1 MLRRR
6 SLLEIYLLL
15 RLAQWWPHRWVN
27 AARVAVQSRT
37 ASKAA
42 PGSDGRPRQ
51 LLVDVSI
58 IARNDAGSGIQR
70 VVRAL
75 LLCVLQSPPDGFIV
89 RPVQATRK
97 QGYRYADNY
106 LVKLSGQP
114 RSDSSDS
121 EVVQVAAGDVFLG
134 LDLTS
139 RILPR
144 RQSELLR
151 WRQQGVK
158 LVVVVY
164 DLLPV
169 LHPDWFTPIARKA
182 FPRWLATLAVHADA
196 LFCISAS
203 VAKQADDWLR
213 RQYSMQPAALPT
225 RWFHLGADLV
235 ASQLPSNQGESP
247 RYAQFEEGSGPV
259 ILMVGTIE
267 PRKGHAQVLDAL
279 DILWEQGGNVKLV
292 IVGKPGW
299 HMEAMAARLRQHP
312 EAGKRLIWLER
323 AGDAELSHLYCR
335 SNGLVMA
342 SEAEGFGLPLVEA
355 AQHGIPLLVRD
366 IEVFREIAGAHASYF
381 AAGTGAELAP
391 VLARWLDQLQA
402 GSAPDSRSMPWLTWS
417 ESAMQLKKLLATL
430 PW

>member
-1 MLRRR
+1 MTRRR
-6 SLLEIYLLL
+6 SLLETYLLL
-15 RLAQWWPHRWVN
+15 GLAQWWPQRWVN
-27 AARVAVQSRT
+27 TTRVAVQSRS
-37 ASKAA
+37 AGKATLVS
-42 PGSDGRPRQ
+42 GGRPRQ

-75 LLCVLQSPPDGFIV
+75 LLRLLQSPPDGFVV

-97 QGYRYADNY
+97 QAYHYADHY
-106 LVKLSGQP
+106 LAKLNGQ
-114 RSDSSDS
+114 SLAESSNGD
-121 EVVQVAAGDVFLG
+121 VVQAAAGDVFLG

-144 RQSELLR
+144 RQNELLR

-169 LHPDWFTPIARKA
+169 LHPDWFTPLAHKA

-203 VAKQADDWLR
+203 VAKQMDDWLHQ
-213 RQYSMQPAALPT
+213 QYRMQPAALPT
-225 RWFHLGADLV
+225 CWFHLGADLA
-235 ASQLPSNQGESP
+235 ASQLPSNREENPG
-247 RYAQFEEGSGPV
+247 YTLFEEGPGPV
-259 ILMVGTIE
+259 ILMVGTVE

-279 DILWEQGGNVKLV
+279 EILWERGGEVRLV

-299 HMEAMAARLRQHP
+299 HMEAMTARLRQHP
-312 EAGKRLIWLER
+312 EAGKRLVWLEQ
-323 AGDAELSHLYCR
+323 AGDVELAHLYHR
-335 SNGLVMA
+335 SDGLVMA

-381 AAGTGAELAP
+381 TASTGAELAP
-391 VLARWLDQLQA
+391 VLARWLDQLRA
-402 GSAPDSRSMPWLTWS
+402 SSAPDSRSMPWLTWS
-417 ESAMQLKKLLATL
+417 ESANRLKKLLTSL
-430 PW
+430 P